1 MDGGVHGVCVE
12 GKSVRRD
19 VVVAEINEMSAD
31 PVLAAEEVIDARR
44 TLVHILRVVEYD
56 AVVVASK
63 RGSSWSRIVGLCSVC
78 ELGDPAS
85 RNLIVRKRQ
94 PGERIRDRTETG
106 KIAAEHGG
114 GGHAGKSR
122 SASMDPLALVV
133 QEVEQLVVLDRPA
146 HAPAELVLAS
156 WGLPAR
162 QV

>member
-56 AVVVASK
+56 AVVVARK
-63 RGSSWSRIVGLCSVC
+63 RGSGWSRIGGLCSIG
-78 ELGDPAS
+78 ELGGPAN

-106 KIAAEHGG
+106 KIAARHGG
-114 GGHAGKSR
+114 GGHVGKSR
-122 SASMDPLALVV
+122 GASIERLA
-133 QEVEQLVVLDRPA
+133 RA
-146 HAPAELVLAS
+146 
-156 WGLPAR
+156 GK
-162 QV
+162 